1 MTQRQL
7 MGVRA
12 AAKALGVSAS
22 TISRGVGVKYA
33 NHGSQTRPLV
43 DIDEVRSARVN
54 HIEPERQAAAYKAR
68 GVQLSLPQPENADD
82 GDGEPG
88 SGVGRLASA
97 DGELGRERV
106 RKVRGEADRV
116 EMDNLE
122 RQQQLAPVGEFADAG
137 FVLGQLLRRT
147 LHARLPKLTAA
158 VLAAAAAGDAAAVSQ
173 AIAAADRALESALAE
188 KVERFVNGETE
199 EEDSADHP

>member
-1 MTQRQL
+1 
-7 MGVRA
+7 MGVRE
-12 AAKALGVSAS
+12 AAKALGVAAS

-33 NHGSQTRPLV
+33 NHGTQTRPLV
-43 DIDEVRSARVN
+43 DIDEVRAARTN

-68 GVQLSLPQPENADD
+68 GVQLPLPSPDDADD

-122 RQQQLAPVGEFADAG
+122 RQQQLAPVGDFNDAG
-137 FVLGQLLRRT
+137 FVLGQMLTRA
-147 LHARLPKLTAA
+147 LHARSKKLTAA
-158 VLAAAAAGDAAAVSQ
+158 VLAAGADETAVAQ
-173 AIAAADRALESALAE
+173 AIAAADRALETALAD
-188 KVERFVNGETE
+188 KVERLINGDTEE

>member
-7 MGVRA
+7 MGVRE
-12 AAKALGVSAS
+12 AAKALGVAAS
-22 TISRGVGVKYA
+22 TISRGIGVKFA
-33 NHGSQTRPLV
+33 NHGTQTRPLV
-43 DIDEVRSARVN
+43 DLDEVRTARAN

-68 GVQLSLPQPENADD
+68 GMQLPLPEPDGVEDD
-82 GDGEPG
+82 GGEPG

-122 RQQQLAPVGEFADAG
+122 RQGQLAPVGEFADAG
-137 FVLGQLLRRT
+137 FVLGQMLRRA
-147 LHARLPKLTAA
+147 LHAREAKLTAA
-158 VLAAAAAGDAAAVSQ
+158 VLAVAHDPAGVRQ
-173 AIAAADRALESALAE
+173 AIAAADRALETALADR
-188 KVERFVNGETE
+188 VERFVNGETE